1 MYDAINQYYYYGDE
15 DIEEIN
21 KAEVIE
27 ENIQT
32 TPKVEKTVKNS
43 PDTERQFFMSID
55 ESVKTVKNKQLE
67 QRMETSTGPKIT
79 PWLSFMEIGFGN
91 YTQKLDLLFP

>member
-1 MYDAINQYYYYGDE
+1 
-15 DIEEIN
+15 
-21 KAEVIE
+21 
-27 ENIQT
+27 
-32 TPKVEKTVKNS
+32 
-43 PDTERQFFMSID
+43 MSID